1 MLTLP
6 KLPYSY
12 EALQDF
18 GMGKET
24 MEYHHGL
31 HHKAYVDNGN
41 KLLEGSDWENKDIEE
56 IILGNFKLDS
66 KSQNGIFNNVAQHWN
81 HCEFWKIKTPKKS
94 TMPGELE
101 KSIIDSF
108 GSLSNFKDEFV
119 AAGVSQF
126 GSGWCWLVKDS
137 DDRLS
142 ITKTENG
149 LNPLCFSQKALLGC
163 DVWEHAYYL
172 DFRNKRPAYI
182 LNFLENLTDWE
193 YVSSKL

>member
-1 MLTLP
+1 MLSLP
-6 KLPYSY
+6 ELPYPY
-12 EALQDF
+12 DALQDF

-24 MEYHHGL
+24 MKYHHGL

-41 KLLEGSDWENKDIEE
+41 NLLKGSEWENKKIEE
-56 IILGNFKLDS
+56 IISGNYDTNS
-66 KSQNGIFNNVAQHWN
+66 KTQNGIFNNVAQHWN
-81 HCEFWKIKTPKKS
+81 HCEFWKMMSPIKS
-94 TMPGELE
+94 NMPSELE
-101 KSIIDSF
+101 KSLIESF
-108 GSLSNFKDEFV
+108 GSIENFKKDFV

-126 GSGWCWLVKDS
+126 GSGWCWLVKDNE
-137 DDRLS
+137 DRLS

-149 LNPLCFSQKALLGC
+149 VNPLCFSQKALLGC

-182 LNFLENLTDWE
+182 LNFLDNLTDWE

>member
-24 MEYHHGL
+24 MKYHHGL

-41 KLLEGSDWENKDIEE
+41 NLLKGSEWENKKIEE
-56 IILGNFKLDS
+56 IISGNYDTNS
-66 KSQNGIFNNVAQHWN
+66 KTQNGIFNNVAQHWN
-81 HCEFWKIKTPKKS
+81 HCEFWKMMSPIKS
-94 TMPGELE
+94 NMPSELE
-101 KSIIDSF
+101 KSLIESF
-108 GSLSNFKDEFV
+108 GSIENFKKDFV

-126 GSGWCWLVKDS
+126 GSGWCWLVKDNE
-137 DDRLS
+137 DRLS

-149 LNPLCFSQKALLGC
+149 VNPLCFSQKALLGC

-182 LNFLENLTDWE
+182 LNFLDNLTDWE

>member
-1 MLTLP
+1 MLSLP
-6 KLPYSY
+6 ELPYPY
-12 EALQDF
+12 DALQDF

-41 KLLEGSDWENKDIEE
+41 NLLKGSEWENKKIEE
-56 IILGNFKLDS
+56 IISGNYDANS
-66 KSQNGIFNNVAQHWN
+66 KTQNGIFNNVAQHWN
-81 HCEFWKIKTPKKS
+81 HCEFWKMMSPIKS
-94 TMPGELE
+94 NMPSELE
-101 KSIIDSF
+101 KSLIESF
-108 GSLSNFKDEFV
+108 GSIENFKKDFV

-126 GSGWCWLVKDS
+126 GSGWCWLVKDNE
-137 DDRLS
+137 DRLS

-149 LNPLCFSQKALLGC
+149 VNPLCFSQKALLGC

-182 LNFLENLTDWE
+182 LNFLDNLTDWE